1 MSTKEKSI
9 VDLSDH
15 ILRQKN
21 LSDDKGI
28 TYIFIIL

>member
-1 MSTKEKSI
+1 MNSKEKSI

-15 ILRQKN
+15 ILKQKN

-28 TYIFIIL
+28 QI